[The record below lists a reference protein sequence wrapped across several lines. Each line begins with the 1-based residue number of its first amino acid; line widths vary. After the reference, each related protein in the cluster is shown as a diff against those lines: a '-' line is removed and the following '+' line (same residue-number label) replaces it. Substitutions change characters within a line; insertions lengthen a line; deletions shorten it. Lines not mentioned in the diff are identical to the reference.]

1 MDKLDF
7 TPAEKPR
14 VIAWVAAHFEQMKA
28 EKSYTIEIKERKNRR
43 SLDANAYAW
52 ALLSELA
59 FVMHESKE
67 ELYKR
72 YIKDCGGNCETVCVQ
87 EQAAKALCEHW
98 SSHGLGWTAET
109 FPSKIRGC
117 VNVNLYYGSSVFDT
131 MQMSALIDSIVQ
143 DCKAVG
149 IKTLDD
155 MEIDKLIEAW
165 EGGTDG

>member
-1 MDKLDF
+1 M
-7 TPAEKPR
+7 
-14 VIAWVAAHFEQMKA
+14 
-28 EKSYTIEIKERKNRR
+28 
-43 SLDANAYAW
+43 
-52 ALLSELA
+52 
-59 FVMHESKE
+59 
-67 ELYKR
+67 
-72 YIKDCGGNCETVCVQ
+72 
-87 EQAAKALCEHW
+87 
-98 SSHGLGWTAET
+98 